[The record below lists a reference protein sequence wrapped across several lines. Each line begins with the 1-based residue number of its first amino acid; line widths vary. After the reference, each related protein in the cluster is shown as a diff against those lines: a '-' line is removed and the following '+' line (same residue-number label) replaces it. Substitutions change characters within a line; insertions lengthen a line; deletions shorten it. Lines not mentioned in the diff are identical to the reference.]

1 MDNDDEDIIF
11 PRSEYIKFYAYY
23 YSYTRYINVVVS
35 SYSYSTTPFCMYIQI
50 FIK

>member
-11 PRSEYIKFYAYY
+11 PRSEYIIFHAYY

>member
-11 PRSEYIKFYAYY
+11 PRSECIIFYAYY
-23 YSYTRYINVVVS
+23 NSYTRYINVVVC